1 MQRFAKTPQVP
12 EYHIIADKLL
22 AEIREGLYS
31 EDGRMPS
38 EQVLGRRFRA
48 NRYTIR
54 QSLDLLVLTGV
65 LRPHQGKGYFL
76 CEKPLDIQ
84 YTITPAMRFSDVIR
98 RLGRRPE
105 AKLLSRDRLA
115 APRDIADALGLTEGD
130 PVYRLQI
137 LRLAD
142 DVPLSWNETWLPGL
156 YFPELL
162 DTVERMTSLYALLEQ
177 HYDMR
182 LYRMQSTFRSGN
194 PTLAEASM
202 LQISP
207 NTSILH
213 IESVMRDQHGRRV
226 ELTSAKYRGDLCKV
240 SIQFEA

>member
-1 MQRFAKTPQVP
+1 MQRFVKQQVP
-12 EYHIIADKLL
+12 EYQIIADKLF
-22 AEIREGLYS
+22 AEIQAGQYRE
-31 EDGRMPS
+31 EGRMPS
-38 EQVLGRRFRA
+38 EQVLCKRFRA

-54 QSLDLLVLTGV
+54 QSLDLLVHTGV

-98 RLGRRPE
+98 QLGRRPE
-105 AKLLSRDRLA
+105 AQLLNREWMA
-115 APRDIADALGLTEGD
+115 APAVVAEGLDLQEGD

-142 DVPLSWNETWLPGL
+142 DVPLSWNETWLPAA
-156 YFPELL
+156 YFPKLL
-162 DTVERMTSLYALLEQ
+162 ETLANMTSLYYLLEQ
-177 HYDMR
+177 QYG
-182 LYRMQSTFRSGN
+182 MQLFRICSSFRSGN
-194 PTLAEASM
+194 PTLAEAGM

-240 SIQFEA
+240 SIQFEE

>member
-1 MQRFAKTPQVP
+1 MQRFAKQEVP
-12 EYHIIADKLL
+12 EYQVIADKLF
-22 AEIREGLYS
+22 AEIKAGLYS

-54 QSLDLLVLTGV
+54 QSLELLVHTGV
-65 LRPHQGKGYFL
+65 LRAHQGKGYFL

-84 YTITPAMRFSDVIR
+84 YTITPTMSFSDVIR

-105 AKLLSRDRLA
+105 AKLLSREA
-115 APRDIADALGLTEGD
+115 MSAPADIAEALGLAEGD

-142 DVPLSWNETWLPGL
+142 DVPLSWNETWLPSR
-156 YFPELL
+156 YFPDLL
-162 DTVERMTSLYALLEQ
+162 ETVANMTSLYVLLEQ
-177 HYDMR
+177 HYGME
-182 LYRMQSTFRSGN
+182 LFRMQSSFRSGN
-194 PTLAEASM
+194 PTLAEAGM